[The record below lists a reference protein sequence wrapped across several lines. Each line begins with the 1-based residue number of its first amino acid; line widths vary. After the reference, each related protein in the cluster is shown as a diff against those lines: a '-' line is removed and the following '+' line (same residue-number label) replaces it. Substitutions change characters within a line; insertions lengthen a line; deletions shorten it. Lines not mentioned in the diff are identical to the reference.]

1 MIALLREIDLR
12 RCSLRGSYGGLVE
25 PGDFYYCMD
34 LTLPQHGTHIQMSV
48 GCRDGRKYGEGQL
61 LNAHINLA
69 YRIPDPAPL
78 LVFFENKIAFE
89 S

>member
-1 MIALLREIDLR
+1 
-12 RCSLRGSYGGLVE
+12 
-25 PGDFYYCMD
+25 
-34 LTLPQHGTHIQMSV
+34 MSV
-48 GCRDGRKYGEGQL
+48 GCRDRREYGEGQL